1 MKTHKISLK
10 LNKKIIL
17 TAFYTI
23 IVLSIAVLSSFGE
36 SQSKYYDDNKSALVY
51 KSSLYTLTNTDPI
64 KISIRDDLSSFE
76 RVYYSFEFVR
86 NVVDKE
92 ELEPMYRLQLP
103 RSCKFDNNKSSMTLY
118 GDSIP
123 DSATYVYSCPVS
135 STSSVMSTNVTIFES
150 FNYEDDFVYQ
160 KGSLSHLYSEYIKKH
175 PKHDISE
182 DKKSFTV
189 TASETEIKTGN
200 YQVSYDAFVDWL
212 VAYATEY
219 HYIDGTEPYNTS
231 ISDLKNYA
239 ATVFNKNNLY
249 KKDNVLPGIKVEC
262 DDKKYTCTFTGED
275 NLMGYARTYMAS
287 KTPLF
292 PMLSTVFITIENN
305 SQNKD
310 EINKVFDFYLKEYI
324 YPVKPLTDTS
334 TDEDKKKNE
343 ENQKNYELVKNYVDS
358 FGGVSYIIG
367 TNNKIKGLEFVKANN
382 GVIITKSV
390 LTYANLISNSSINL
404 AFDLETVM
412 EQAFKD
418 KIKEFTEDTNNIKLT
433 TKAINSIIDING
445 EIMGS
450 ILKNNNSESSSKVAF
465 NDYYIVNNENNYI
478 LVRVFSVGEKYNY
491 IALEEFNY
499 KDLKIE
505 FKNVVNT
512 VTNPDNTSKE
522 EHSLDI
528 NISYVT
534 ENSTLTDSEIKD
546 LIFDAYTKLNEYLEI
561 TDLNKTKDDIT
572 ADYKLTDT
580 IIKKI
585 VK

>member
-1 MKTHKISLK
+1 
-10 LNKKIIL
+10 
-17 TAFYTI
+17 
-23 IVLSIAVLSSFGE
+23 
-36 SQSKYYDDNKSALVY
+36 
-51 KSSLYTLTNTDPI
+51 
-64 KISIRDDLSSFE
+64 
-76 RVYYSFEFVR
+76 
-86 NVVDKE
+86 
-92 ELEPMYRLQLP
+92 
-103 RSCKFDNNKSSMTLY
+103 
-118 GDSIP
+118 
-123 DSATYVYSCPVS
+123 
-135 STSSVMSTNVTIFES
+135 
-150 FNYEDDFVYQ
+150 
-160 KGSLSHLYSEYIKKH
+160 
-175 PKHDISE
+175 
-182 DKKSFTV
+182 
-189 TASETEIKTGN
+189 
-200 YQVSYDAFVDWL
+200 
-212 VAYATEY
+212 
-219 HYIDGTEPYNTS
+219 
-231 ISDLKNYA
+231 
-239 ATVFNKNNLY
+239 
-249 KKDNVLPGIKVEC
+249 
-262 DDKKYTCTFTGED
+262 
-275 NLMGYARTYMAS
+275 
-287 KTPLF
+287 
-292 PMLSTVFITIENN
+292 
-305 SQNKD
+305 
-310 EINKVFDFYLKEYI
+310 
-324 YPVKPLTDTS
+324 
-334 TDEDKKKNE
+334 
-343 ENQKNYELVKNYVDS
+343 
-358 FGGVSYIIG
+358 
-367 TNNKIKGLEFVKANN
+367 
-382 GVIITKSV
+382 
-390 LTYANLISNSSINL
+390 
-404 AFDLETVM
+404 M